1 MHSVWNSGIIITPS
15 SDEVYVLKKS
25 ENVSI
30 TTVGSEIVT
39 IAPVTSKVWTEPVN
53 IKIIDSM
60 DPDSVPHYT
69 CEKVTKYNIYFTM
82 VINKYYRL
90 SSARY
95 PSLETIHA

>member
-15 SDEVYVLKKS
+15 SDKVYVLKKS

-30 TTVGSEIVT
+30 TTVGSEVVT

-60 DPDSVPHYT
+60 DPHSVPHYT
-69 CEKVTKYNIYFTM
+69 WEKVTKYNIYFTM

-95 PSLETIHA
+95 SSLETIHA